1 MLEERAVLRE
11 SDRPL
16 RWQLRALVAAAGR
29 VPAMTFARSRI
40 VASLDSRQISARK
53 LAGLFAIAASAAC
66 GNGATAPVE
75 SADTIVIQNVGRDS
89 LAYGTFEYEL
99 SKRVS
104 LSPFPIAL
112 PTFRLIPGAGV
123 VAPGTQSAT
132 PLSSVDGYQRGR
144 DITLNVY
151 NVRADTARYQGTLII
166 PNAQFRKRGA
176 MISVDLSTVPRQ

>member
-1 MLEERAVLRE
+1 
-11 SDRPL
+11 
-16 RWQLRALVAAAGR
+16 
-29 VPAMTFARSRI
+29 MTFDRSRVLAI
-40 VASLDSRQISARK
+40 LASRQISARK
-53 LAGLFAIAASAAC
+53 AVGLVAVAAITAC

-75 SADTIVIQNVGRDS
+75 SADAIVIQNSGRDS
-89 LAYGTFEYEL
+89 LAYGTLEYEL

-123 VAPGTQSAT
+123 VAPGSQIGT

-166 PNAQFRKRGA
+166 LNAQFRKRGSTV
-176 MISVDLSTVPRQ
+176 SVDLSLLPRQ

>member
-1 MLEERAVLRE
+1 
-11 SDRPL
+11 
-16 RWQLRALVAAAGR
+16 
-29 VPAMTFARSRI
+29 MTFARSRVLAI
-40 VASLDSRQISARK
+40 LASRQISARK
-53 LAGLFAIAASAAC
+53 VVGLFAIAAIAAC
-66 GNGATAPVE
+66 GSGATAPVE
-75 SADTIVIQNVGRDS
+75 SADTIVIRNSGRDS

-123 VAPGTQSAT
+123 VAPGSQSGT

-151 NVRADTARYQGTLII
+151 SVRADTARYQGTVII
-166 PNAQFRKRGA
+166 QNAQFRKLGSIIA
-176 MISVDLSTVPRQ
+176 VDLATVPRQ